1 MEMRKKYHPKGPKA
15 PSSAEL
21 EEHLATAH
29 AVHRS
34 WCGHCMRARATWDSR
49 LEVQDMEDGD
59 PTLSMDY
66 FFFGEQEAKE
76 TTSLVIVD
84 NVSKMSWA
92 TTLDGKTSA
101 YAVSFVLSCLRE
113 TGYRRVVLKSDG
125 ESSIKALKEE
135 VRPKASGIEV
145 VVRETRTGDKRSNG
159 IAEVGV
165 RETKRQCRTLL
176 STTEERLGTKLDPS
190 HPLLTWLVRHATFCV
205 LRFRTP
211 YQRLHG
217 RKWNRPLVVF
227 GERIWFGPLDAYCV
241 EGSLQS

>member
-1 MEMRKKYHPKGPKA
+1 MERPRIPKGPKA
-15 PSSAEL
+15 PSAAEL

-34 WCGHCMRARATWDSR
+34 WCGHCMRARATWDKHV
-49 LEVQDMEDGD
+49 EIQDPEDGD

-113 TGYRRVVLKSDG
+113 TGYR
-125 ESSIKALKEE
+125 
-135 VRPKASGIEV
+135 SG
-145 VVRETRTGDKRSNG
+145 
-159 IAEVGV
+159 
-165 RETKRQCRTLL
+165 
-176 STTEERLGTKLDPS
+176 
-190 HPLLTWLVRHATFCV
+190 
-205 LRFRTP
+205 
-211 YQRLHG
+211 
-217 RKWNRPLVVF
+217 
-227 GERIWFGPLDAYCV
+227 V
-241 EGSLQS
+241 EK